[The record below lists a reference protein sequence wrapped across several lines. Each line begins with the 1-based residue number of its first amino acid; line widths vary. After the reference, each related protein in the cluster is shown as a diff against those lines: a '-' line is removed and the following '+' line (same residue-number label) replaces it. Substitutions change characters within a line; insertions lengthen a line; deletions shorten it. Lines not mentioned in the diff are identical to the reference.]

1 LDLGLIADKSGAGSI
16 HRLEMAE
23 DQAGN
28 HMISSQAIFLI
39 SAACIFAG
47 ALFGLWLSRV
57 VPEAHLRDNSRATVK
72 VVTGMI
78 ATLAALVLGLLIS
91 SANTFFDAVDTAI
104 IHSGARVILLDRAL
118 ANYGPETKEAR
129 EQLRR
134 TIVGGIDMFWPKEKS
149 EGPGLQAFERATG
162 MEELQKKI
170 RELNPTTD
178 VQRELRTEAEKLS
191 GEMLEARWLL
201 IAQAQHAL
209 PTTFLVVLLFWL
221 TMLHISFGLLAPRNP
236 TAITVLLISALS
248 VSGAIFLILE
258 MYQPLDG
265 MIKVS
270 SAPLRKALELLG
282 R

>member
-1 LDLGLIADKSGAGSI
+1 
-16 HRLEMAE
+16 
-23 DQAGN
+23 
-28 HMISSQAIFLI
+28 MISSQAIFLI

-91 SANTFFDAVDTAI
+91 SANTSFDAVDTAI
-104 IHSGARVILLDRAL
+104 TQSGAKVILLDRAL

-129 EQLRR
+129 EQLRNTLVAR
-134 TIVGGIDMFWPKEKS
+134 IAMFWPEENA
-149 EGPGLQAFERATG
+149 EGSGLEGLERATG
-162 MEELQKKI
+162 METLQTKI
-170 RELNPTTD
+170 RELAPATD
-178 VQRELRTEAEKLS
+178 IQRQLRSEAEKLS
-191 GEMLEARWLL
+191 GDLLETRWML
-201 IAQAQHAL
+201 IAQAQHTIPRA
-209 PTTFLVVLLFWL
+209 FLFVLLFWL
-221 TMLHISFGLLAPRNP
+221 TMLHISFGLLAPRNG

-258 MYQPLDG
+258 MYQPLNG

-270 SAPLRKALELLG
+270 SAPLRKALELIG

>member
-1 LDLGLIADKSGAGSI
+1 MMSSQIISLISAGSI
-16 HRLEMAE
+16 
-23 DQAGN
+23 
-28 HMISSQAIFLI
+28 
-39 SAACIFAG
+39 
-47 ALFGLWLSRV
+47 FGGVLLGLLLSRFL
-57 VPEAHLRDNSRATVK
+57 PEEHLRDKSKDTVK

-104 IHSGARVILLDRAL
+104 THSGARVILLDHAL
-118 ANYGPETKEAR
+118 ASYGPETKEAR

-134 TIVGGIDMFWPKEKS
+134 TIVGGIEMFWPKEKS
-149 EGPGLQAFERATG
+149 EGPGLHAFERATG
-162 MEELQKKI
+162 MEELQTKI
-170 RELNPTTD
+170 RALTPTTD
-178 VQRELRTEAEKLS
+178 AQRELRAEAEKLS

-209 PTTFLVVLLFWL
+209 PATFMVVLVFWL
-221 TMLHISFGLLAPRNP
+221 TILHISFGLLAPRNA
-236 TAITVLLISALS
+236 TAVTMLFISALS
-248 VSGAIFLILE
+248 VSGAMFLILE

-270 SAPLRKALELLG
+270 NAPLRKALELLG

>member
-1 LDLGLIADKSGAGSI
+1 MSSQIIFFISAGCIFGGALLGL
-16 HRLEMAE
+16 L
-23 DQAGN
+23 
-28 HMISSQAIFLI
+28 
-39 SAACIFAG
+39 
-47 ALFGLWLSRV
+47 LSRFL
-57 VPEAHLRDNSRATVK
+57 PAEHLRDKSKDTVK

-91 SANTFFDAVDTAI
+91 SANTFFDAVDTAVT
-104 IHSGARVILLDRAL
+104 HSGARVILLDRTL

-134 TIVGGIDMFWPKEKS
+134 TIVSGIEMFWPTEKS
-149 EGPGLQAFERATG
+149 EGPGLKAFERATS
-162 MEELQKKI
+162 MEDLQTKI

-178 VQRELRTEAEKLS
+178 AQRQLRTEAEKFS

-209 PTTFLVVLLFWL
+209 PRTFLVVLLFWL
-221 TMLHISFGLLAPRNP
+221 TMLHIGFGVLASRN
-236 TAITVLLISALS
+236 ATVISALMISALS
-248 VSGAIFLILE
+248 VSGAMFLILE

-270 SAPLRKALELLG
+270 NAPLNKALELIG